1 MNREPLNFH
10 MMIRQGIIWFNLEI
24 EIPEVV

>member
-10 MMIRQGIIWFNLEI
+10 MMIRRGIIWFNLEA
-24 EIPEVV
+24 ERPEVV